1 MTDQFTSLSPAA
13 LKDIVAHLDD
23 SLEVFTRQ
31 SGELTAADVQIKKM
45 LIALRAKLIEKL
57 ENHPDADR

>member
-23 SLEVFTRQ
+23 SLEVFARQ
-31 SGELTAADVQIKKM
+31 SGELTAADAQIKKM